1 MGAWSNQ
8 MWELNVKPRNGNY
21 PAKCSMIEHLHKCV
35 GLEGRKYVVLCCKSL
50 LNYHKHKNYY
60 GEDKGYDKL

>member
-1 MGAWSNQ
+1 
-8 MWELNVKPRNGNY
+8 VKPRNGNY

>member
-1 MGAWSNQ
+1 MAIIMPNVAWSNSFK
-8 MWELNVKPRNGNY
+8 NVLGWK
-21 PAKCSMIEHLHKCV
+21 
-35 GLEGRKYVVLCCKSL
+35 EGRKYVALCCKSL